1 MNKQQV
7 EKAIAELKKG
17 TKRKFSQSYDLII
30 NLKAIN
36 PKADSVNL
44 FISLPHPKPTKPKI
58 AIFSGPELKDQAEK
72 VCDLVLTESDF
83 SKYSDAKL
91 IKKLAQE
98 YDYFIAQA
106 NLMAKVAQIF
116 GKVLGT
122 KGKMPNPKLGCVVP
136 PNANL
141 GPLVKK
147 LQGTVKLSS
156 NRATNLQCMIGKED
170 QSEDHIVENAMAVYT
185 ATVKQLPQENQNI
198 KNVQIKL
205 TMGKPIKIQ

>member
-17 TKRKFSQSYDLII
+17 PKRNFSQSYDLII

-36 PKADSVNL
+36 PKSESVA
-44 FISLPHPKPTKPKI
+44 FFATLPHPKPKKPKI
-58 AIFSGPELKDQAEK
+58 AMFAGSELKDQAEK
-72 VCDLVLTESDF
+72 VCDFVITESDF
-83 SKYSDAKL
+83 SEYADPKK

-106 NLMAKVAQIF
+106 NLMAKVAQTF

-136 PNANL
+136 PNATL
-141 GPLVKK
+141 EPLVKK
-147 LQGTVKLSS
+147 LQSTVKLSS
-156 NRATNLQCMIGKED
+156 NKATNLQCMVGKED
-170 QSEDHIVENAMAVYT
+170 QDDNQIIENVLAVYNN
-185 ATVKQLPQENQNI
+185 AVKQLPQEKQNI
-198 KNVQIKL
+198 KNVQLKL
-205 TMGKPIKIQ
+205 TMGKPVKI

>member
-7 EKAIAELKKG
+7 EKAIKELKKG

-30 NLKAIN
+30 NLKGIN
-36 PKADSVNL
+36 PKSENVDFFVT
-44 FISLPHPKPTKPKI
+44 LPHPKPKKPKI
-58 AIFSGPELKDQAEK
+58 AIFSGPELKDQAK
-72 VCDLVLTESDF
+72 QVCDLVITEADF
-83 SKYSDAKL
+83 PKYADPKA

-106 NLMAKVAQIF
+106 NLMAKVAQNF

-141 GPLVKK
+141 EPLIKK
-147 LQGTVKLSS
+147 LQATVRLS
-156 NRATNLQCMIGKED
+156 NNKATNLQCMIGKED
-170 QSEDHIVENAMAVYT
+170 QSDDHIAENAVAVYNST
-185 ATVKQLPQENQNI
+185 IKNVPQEKQNI
-198 KNVQIKL
+198 KNVQLKL
-205 TMGKPIKIQ
+205 TMGKPVKI